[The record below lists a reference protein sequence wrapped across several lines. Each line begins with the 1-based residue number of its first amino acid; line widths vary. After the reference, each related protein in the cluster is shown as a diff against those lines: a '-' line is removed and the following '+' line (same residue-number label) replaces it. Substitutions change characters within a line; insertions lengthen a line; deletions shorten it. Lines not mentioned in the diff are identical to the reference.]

1 LTRAILDSSVII
13 ALSQLKHLQTLDKL
27 FTEIIVPEAVYNE
40 VCIKGNELTG
50 SSELFDAIK
59 LQKIKVM
66 RPENQELV
74 KALLDPLGGGE
85 AEAIALASSLIPDYL
100 VMDDRLARR
109 KAQNMGFNVIG
120 TLRVLRLMYNKKL
133 LSYENLIESINAL
146 ETMGFHISEKIIQEL
161 IKSLDKQ

>member
-1 LTRAILDSSVII
+1 
-13 ALSQLKHLQTLDKL
+13 
-27 FTEIIVPEAVYNE
+27 
-40 VCIKGNELTG
+40 
-50 SSELFDAIK
+50 
-59 LQKIKVM
+59 M

-109 KAQNMGFNVIG
+109 KAQNMGLNVIG